1 MQEALATM
9 SDAPTAP
16 ARADIARRLV
26 EDFLVP
32 SAEARPDGLS
42 LTSRHHEILRA
53 LKASFKAGLTGK
65 DLSEQTSSRDHPH
78 REAVVAALTQ
88 RLVDEELVRVVRQG
102 AGGRRYYL
110 TAKGSSHLAATA
122 KGGSS
127 SAGGPRRHHR
137 RKRITDVL
145 GLSADTLKTRIADK
159 LAESHPELLGPAEIA
174 EKMGLERA
182 AGTGTIRGLLHQL
195 VVAGDAEW
203 IELRPGCGVYRASPA
218 LVRRSGIDEIA
229 AVSAVAGRILSVLA
243 QSTKPVEVA
252 EIARVLGL
260 PKGALRLATFELK
273 QGALAVRKRRRGVV
287 SYLATEPGRTV
298 AAGL

>member
-1 MQEALATM
+1 MQEALAIM

-26 EDFLVP
+26 EDFLAP
-32 SAEARPDGLS
+32 SIEVRPDGLS
-42 LTSRHHEILRA
+42 LTPRHHEILRA
-53 LKASFKAGLTGK
+53 LKASFKAGLTSR

-102 AGGRRYYL
+102 VSARRYYL
-110 TAKGSSHLAATA
+110 TAKGSAHLAASA
-122 KGGSS
+122 KGG
-127 SAGGPRRHHR
+127 AAAVGGARKHDR

-145 GLSADTLKTRIADK
+145 GLSADALKTRISEK
-159 LAESHPELLGPAEIA
+159 LAENHPELLGPAEIA

-195 VVAGDAEW
+195 VKAGDAEW

-218 LVRRSGIDEIA
+218 LVRRSGIEGGPV
-229 AVSAVAGRILSVLA
+229 VSAVAGSVLGILSR
-243 QSTKPVEVA
+243 STKPVEVA
-252 EIARVLGL
+252 AIARDLGL
-260 PKGALRLATFELK
+260 PKTALRLATFELK
-273 QGALAVRKRRRGVV
+273 QGGFAVRKRRRGVV
-287 SYLATEPGRTV
+287 SYLATDLGRTIAV
-298 AAGL
+298 P